1 LLITSCGDVKKVRRD
16 SGILSNLPH
25 TAKSFSSAKKTL
37 YEIIYQ
43 GHPLTFYCD
52 CKFTKTRRVYLG
64 TCDVKARKNNTR
76 AKKLEAEHVFPA
88 YHFGQ
93 FRACWRD
100 KLCTDSKG
108 GKYSGRE
115 CCQKIDPIFRAAHND
130 LHNLFPAVGEINGD
144 RSNYRWGMI
153 SGEKR
158 QYGGCDIEVDSSIRR
173 AEPPKSVRGNIAR
186 TYFYMSDTYHINLS
200 SEQRKLFTA
209 WDRLDPPDSWEKER
223 NRRIEKVQGNLNP
236 YIK

>member
-1 LLITSCGDVKKVRRD
+1 MITHKKALIIHPTKTIKYLLILFIIPLLITSCGDVKKVRRD

-108 GKYSGRE
+108 GE
-115 CCQKIDPIFRAAHND
+115 IFW
-130 LHNLFPAVGEINGD
+130 
-144 RSNYRWGMI
+144 S
-153 SGEKR
+153 
-158 QYGGCDIEVDSSIRR
+158 
-173 AEPPKSVRGNIAR
+173 
-186 TYFYMSDTYHINLS
+186 
-200 SEQRKLFTA
+200 
-209 WDRLDPPDSWEKER
+209 
-223 NRRIEKVQGNLNP
+223 
-236 YIK
+236 